1 VLKTP
6 KGQSRYRNPE
16 CPVLG
21 ASEMPIKLETMA
33 YGGIIMVLFS
43 ILHAETAETVVPL
56 SLGLF

>member
-1 VLKTP
+1 
-6 KGQSRYRNPE
+6 
-16 CPVLG
+16 
-21 ASEMPIKLETMA
+21 MPIKLETMA